1 MNQNFRTNT
10 TEKWYIDKSISAS
23 ISSQK
28 IQKHNK
34 YTDIMIIYFKKLQKG
49 RDR

>member
-1 MNQNFRTNT
+1 MNQSFRTNT
-10 TEKWYIDKSISAS
+10 IEKWYIDISISAS

-34 YTDIMIIYFKKLQKG
+34 CIDIMIIYFKKLQKG